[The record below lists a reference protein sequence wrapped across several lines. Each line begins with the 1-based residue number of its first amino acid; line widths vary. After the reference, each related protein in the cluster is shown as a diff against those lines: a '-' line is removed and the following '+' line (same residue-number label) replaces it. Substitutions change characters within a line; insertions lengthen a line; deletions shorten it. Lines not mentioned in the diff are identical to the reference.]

1 MLRTLW
7 QFSRPH
13 TLIGSTLS
21 IMALYSLASANR
33 VFDPFLFGWSLL
45 AALACNIYIT
55 GLNQWADVGVDRIN
69 KPWLPIPAGRLTRN
83 QAGWIVVIALL
94 LALACSAW
102 VSWSFLG
109 LVGLIAAIGT
119 AYSLPPLHLKRHHGW
134 AAGAITLVRG
144 VLVNLGFFLH
154 FQYQLGGGADIPVFI
169 WPLVGFV
176 AAFSLGI
183 AWFKDIPDTA
193 GDAQFQYGTLAV
205 QQGRNPAFRLGVMVV
220 SLAYAGVIGAALAGW
235 LPSVLFFVCTHT
247 LLLCTFL
254 YMAWRLNVQ
263 DDRAVKRFYLFFWG
277 LFFVEYL
284 VYPLGFLL

>member
-1 MLRTLW
+1 
-7 QFSRPH
+7 
-13 TLIGSTLS
+13 
-21 IMALYSLASANR
+21 
-33 VFDPFLFGWSLL
+33 
-45 AALACNIYIT
+45 
-55 GLNQWADVGVDRIN
+55 
-69 KPWLPIPAGRLTRN
+69 
-83 QAGWIVVIALL
+83 
-94 LALACSAW
+94 
-102 VSWSFLG
+102 
-109 LVGLIAAIGT
+109 
-119 AYSLPPLHLKRHHGW
+119 
-134 AAGAITLVRG
+134 
-144 VLVNLGFFLH
+144 
-154 FQYQLGGGADIPVFI
+154 
-169 WPLVGFV
+169 
-176 AAFSLGI
+176 LGI